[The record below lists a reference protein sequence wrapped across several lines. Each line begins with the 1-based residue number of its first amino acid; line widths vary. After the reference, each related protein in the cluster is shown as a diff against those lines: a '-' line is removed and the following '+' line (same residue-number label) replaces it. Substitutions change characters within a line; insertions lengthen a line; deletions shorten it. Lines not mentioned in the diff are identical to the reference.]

1 MAGVF
6 NTFREKQK
14 QKNNAMMIH
23 KNRHSVVLLLLK
35 LNFITPL
42 ISTFLKTVHKIL
54 RFKQKRRISNYVILY

>member
-1 MAGVF
+1 
-6 NTFREKQK
+6 
-14 QKNNAMMIH
+14 MIH
-23 KNRHSVVLLLLK
+23 KNRHSVILLLLK